1 MNLCEFIEE
10 KGAKIMKYDYHV
22 IIIGAGSAGLVVAS
36 GAATLG
42 AKVALIE
49 GEKMGGD
56 CLNAGCVPSKAFLK
70 AAHLAKEIRESHKY
84 GLGSIINEVN
94 LEDIMKRVKSVIEE
108 IEPHDSRE
116 RFESLGVEVISEHG
130 EMLDEHTVKI
140 GERIITSKSIVIA
153 TGSEPVIPKIKGL
166 EDVSYLTNRNI
177 FDLKKLPKHFIILGG
192 GPIGLELG
200 QGFRHLGS
208 KVTIID
214 MSDSLFGKD
223 DAEVGPIMEKVF
235 IDDGIILKLSSKI
248 VEIRKNNENI
258 TVVIEKDGKIEEISG
273 DNLLVSLGRKPA
285 TQGLGL
291 QKAKVEL
298 NERGFVIVNK
308 KLQTSVK
315 NIYACGDVAGPYQFT
330 HMAGYQAGIVVRN
343 IIFHL
348 GSKVDYSVVPWTT
361 YTRPEVAHVGYT
373 EAMAKEIG
381 LFKEAIIVPLG
392 EIDRAKT
399 ENDRIG
405 FLKLILGGKGKIIGA
420 TLVGEKAGETI
431 PLATLAIKKKL
442 KATTYLSMIFS
453 YPTEAEIF
461 SFASLK
467 ILKKSF
473 KAWQNKLVK
482 LVFLR

>member
-1 MNLCEFIEE
+1 
-10 KGAKIMKYDYHV
+10 MKYDYHI

-42 AKVALIE
+42 ARVALIE

-70 AAHLAKEIRESHKY
+70 CAHLAKDIRESQKY
-84 GLGSIINEVN
+84 GLDSIINEVN

-116 RFESLGVEVISEHG
+116 RFESLGVEVIIGRG
-130 EMLDEHTVKI
+130 EVLDGHTVKI

-166 EDVSYLTNRNI
+166 EDISYLTNRNI
-177 FDLKKLPKHFIILGG
+177 FDLKKLPKHLIILGG

-208 KVTIID
+208 KVTVID

-235 IDDGIILKLSSKI
+235 IDDGVILKLNAKI
-248 VEIRKNNENI
+248 VEIKKNNENI
-258 TVVIEKDGKIEEISG
+258 TVVIEKGGKIEEITG
-273 DNLLVSLGRKPA
+273 DNLLVSLGRKPV

-298 NERGFVIVNK
+298 NERGFVVVNK
-308 KLQTSVK
+308 KLQTSIK
-315 NIYACGDVAGPYQFT
+315 NIYACGDAAGPYQFT

-361 YTRPEVAHVGYT
+361 YTKPEVAHVGYT
-373 EAMAKEIG
+373 EPMAKKIG
-381 LFKEAIIVPLG
+381 VFKEAIIVPLD

-405 FLKLILGGKGKIIGA
+405 FLKLILGEKGKIIGA

-442 KATTYLSMIFS
+442 KATAYLSMIFS

-482 LVFLR
+482 LIFLR